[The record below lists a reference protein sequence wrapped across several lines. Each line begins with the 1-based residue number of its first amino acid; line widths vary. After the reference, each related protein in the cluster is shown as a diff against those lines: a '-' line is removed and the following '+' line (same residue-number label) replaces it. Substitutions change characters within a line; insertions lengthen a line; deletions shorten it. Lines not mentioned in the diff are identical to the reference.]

1 MKIAL
6 STFND
11 NLSVAFDFADTLLV
25 FSVEDGIAKEK
36 NEHLLQNVNPVSRA
50 AEIKKLDIEV
60 LICGCISRCSYEVLT
75 QLGIEIIS
83 HVSGTVDEI
92 LAAYLKKEISKPELC
107 MPGFGRGMGKG
118 GAGHCGQNR
127 GFGRRHG
134 RMCSEP
140 YDCEINKLTN

>member
-11 NLSVAFDFADTLLV
+11 NLSVAFDFADSLQI
-25 FSVEDGIAKEK
+25 FSVENGTAKREID
-36 NEHLLQNVNPVSRA
+36 HLLQNINPTARA

-75 QLGIEIIS
+75 QLGIEVIS

-92 LAAYLKKEISKPELC
+92 LSAYLKKEISKSEFC
-107 MPGFGRGMGKG
+107 MPGFGRGMRKG
-118 GAGHCGQNR
+118 GTGRGGQNR
-127 GFGRRHG
+127 GFGRRFG
-134 RMCSEP
+134 KERLSNCGI
-140 YDCEINKLTN
+140 D